1 MDIFRCLHKLRHRGR
16 ILQWSFAAALVLVI
30 VGWACFYKKPSI
42 GQQTFTCFKNNQVIL
57 FFSAARVLTPH
68 IVIPVTT
75 LKSIEEIPF
84 LGVDVQGTQWK
95 IAAVITPSV
104 GDFMAE
110 LSLCVS
116 KKYLF
121 PFITFV
127 QDLLGS
133 EYVIVYD
140 EKKQMSLCSVKYLI
154 ENCKI
159 NQNLK
164 VMISESRNDPIS
176 LYISVRP

>member
-1 MDIFRCLHKLRHRGR
+1 MDIFKRLHKPGR
-16 ILQWSFAAALVLVI
+16 ILQWSFAAAI
-30 VGWACFYKKPSI
+30 VVGILGWALFFRKPSI
-42 GQQTFTCFKNNQVIL
+42 EPKTLSCFKNNQVVL

-68 IVIPVTT
+68 IVVPVTA
-75 LKSIEEIPF
+75 LQSIEELSF
-84 LGVDVQGTQWK
+84 LDVDVRGTEWK
-95 IAAVITPSV
+95 IAAVKTVSV

-140 EKKQMSLCSVKYLI
+140 EKKQMSLSSVKYLI
-154 ENCKI
+154 DNCKT

-176 LYISVRP
+176 LYISLRP